1 MARELPPK
9 LPGFKPKKKSA
20 CIWKFSELLDKTDA
34 EIYDNNR
41 STVYIKDLN
50 ELTNNF
56 DFFNKI
62 FLSGYYNGVYTRDYE
77 VLKYIEENFD
87 KSINLYLV
95 DDFENKDR
103 SYIDVDS
110 FEKSSIEIPL
120 PYILWTNSNKN
131 FAINQT
137 ICNFNLWAH
146 AEEGTSPIK
155 LEDLKRIR
163 EEVYKLAD
171 KCKDLDEIEKIIM
184 VSDYLQDRVQF
195 INVNN
200 KSVSKDGVYITS
212 GSMPTPDNIGNISN
226 ILFNGF
232 GVCRGIAAS
241 STILLNNPQMNV
253 NVRDVRGGDH
263 VWNIAK
269 VGNKY
274 YYVDNTWCI
283 TRNPNKYDEAL
294 KAKSF
299 SSEYLL
305 FGDKTAQDIG
315 HHEIDCLAPSVEEDD
330 YNRKMLDNKVK
341 KLQYIAKY
349 DDYEKPRYESYKK
362 EDN

>member
-1 MARELPPK
+1 MARELPELKVTPR
-9 LPGFKPKKKSA
+9 L
-20 CIWKFSELLDKTDA
+20 IHENRFSELINKSYEEL
-34 EIYDNNR
+34 NSNCFQN
-41 STVYIKDLN
+41 VYIKDLD
-50 ELTNNF
+50 ELINNYDFFEKLFSIKDYTTVYSKDYRVLDYINKNF
-56 DFFNKI
+56 DRPILFNLI
-62 FLSGYYNGVYTRDYE
+62 
-77 VLKYIEENFD
+77 
-87 KSINLYLV
+87 

-103 SYIDVDS
+103 SYIDLKS

-120 PYILWTNSNKN
+120 AYALWVDPTNESKV
-131 FAINQT
+131 NQT
-137 ICNFNLWAH
+137 LDSGNLWPSS
-146 AEEGTSPIK
+146 GSGVSPIK

-200 KSVSKDGVYITS
+200 KSISKDGIYITS

-263 VWNIAK
+263 VWNIVK

-305 FGDKTAQDIG
+305 FGEKTAQDIG
-315 HHEIDCLAPSVEEDD
+315 HHEIGCLAPSVEEDD

-349 DDYEKPRYESYKK
+349 NDYEKPKYESYIQK
-362 EDN
+362 